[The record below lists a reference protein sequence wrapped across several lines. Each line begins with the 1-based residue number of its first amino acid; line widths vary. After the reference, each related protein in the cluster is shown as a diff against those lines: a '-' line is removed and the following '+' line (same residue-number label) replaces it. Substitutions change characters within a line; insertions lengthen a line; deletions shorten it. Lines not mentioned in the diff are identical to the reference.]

1 MYMTAIMD
9 TFSQALFTR
18 YYLIAVL
25 LYTARDPV
33 AMNDYRVP
41 GSAYVCYRGHNLIPV
56 IYPSTSFMMNLDGP
70 WQGQFQPQLYSV
82 CQGSN
87 SLLFVGYLQQHYY
100 MLAVET
106 TQFTWR
112 SAGLWCDNATCFCIK
127 RSACLM
133 AVYPVLSESFSN
145 CSISQLRN
153 IIGMRGRCMLNLTV
167 HYFNESLT
175 KPRCGNTILDTGE
188 QSDCGYL

>member
-1 MYMTAIMD
+1 MD
-9 TFSQALFTR
+9 TFSQALFIR

-33 AMNDYRVP
+33 AMNDYHVP
-41 GSAYVCYRGHNLIPV
+41 GSAYACYHGHNLIPV
-56 IYPSTSFMMNLDGP
+56 IYPSTSFMVNLDGL

-82 CQGSN
+82 YQDSN
-87 SLLFVGYLQQHYY
+87 SLLFVGYLQRHYY
-100 MLAVET
+100 MLAVVT
-106 TQFTWR
+106 TQLTWR
-112 SAGLWCDNATCFCIK
+112 SVSLWYDNATCFGMK

-133 AVYPVLSESFSN
+133 TIYPVLSDSFSN

-153 IIGMRGRCMLNLTV
+153 IIGMRGHCMLNLTV

-175 KPRCGNTILDTGE
+175 KPRCGNTILEAGE
-188 QSDCGYL
+188 KCDCGSLKQC